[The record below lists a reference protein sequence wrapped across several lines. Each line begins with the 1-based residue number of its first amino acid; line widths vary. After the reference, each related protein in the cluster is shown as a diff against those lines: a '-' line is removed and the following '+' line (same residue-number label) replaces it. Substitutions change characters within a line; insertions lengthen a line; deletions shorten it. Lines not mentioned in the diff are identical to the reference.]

1 MELIADDVADFVTPK
16 FMNSE
21 HICPLVDYT
30 FFMLKFC
37 LTAGKVLLTDLSV
50 VFCQFNLI
58 YV

>member
-1 MELIADDVADFVTPK
+1 MALIADDVADFVTPE

-21 HICPLVDYT
+21 HICPLVDCT

-37 LTAGKVLLTDLSV
+37 LTIDKVLLTDFSV
-50 VFCQFNLI
+50 IFCQFSLI